1 MHIDNIYQKYLKMY
15 LHSVT
20 CPADGVDDTMLAA
33 EKEYFIKCIEKTRKK
48 IFMFALQW
56 GE

>member
-1 MHIDNIYQKYLKMY
+1 MY

-33 EKEYFIKCIEKTRKK
+33 EKEYFINCIEKGRKLF
-48 IFMFALQW
+48 FMFALQW